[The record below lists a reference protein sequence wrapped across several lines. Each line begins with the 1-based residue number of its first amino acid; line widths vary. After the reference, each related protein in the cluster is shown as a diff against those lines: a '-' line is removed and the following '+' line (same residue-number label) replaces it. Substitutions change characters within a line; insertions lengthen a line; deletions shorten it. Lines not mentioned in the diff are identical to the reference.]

1 MQMHACIYVCKK
13 PKHGSSSARALGS
26 FYITRAISLPHSTQL
41 QLKNWL
47 GENAKHGSI
56 ARAPGSFCIRRAI
69 SLSLSQ
75 FIFLFVLIMQCKRSE
90 IWLFLIMKRQL
101 RYNWPCFRQ
110 NEFLS
115 SPHHHCH
122 THMHGHTKTL
132 KT

>member
-69 SLSLSQ
+69 SLSLSIHFSFRPDNAMQ
-75 FIFLFVLIMQCKRSE
+75 EVGNLVVSDNEKAIEVQLALF
-90 IWLFLIMKRQL
+90 
-101 RYNWPCFRQ
+101 
-110 NEFLS
+110 
-115 SPHHHCH
+115 
-122 THMHGHTKTL
+122 
-132 KT
+132 